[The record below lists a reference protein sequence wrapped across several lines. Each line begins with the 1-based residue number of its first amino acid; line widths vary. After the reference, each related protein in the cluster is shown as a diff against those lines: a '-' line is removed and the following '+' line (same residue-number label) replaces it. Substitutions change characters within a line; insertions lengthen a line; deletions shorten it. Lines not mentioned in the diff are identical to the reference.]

1 MELSNVSRVFN
12 SAIEQ
17 IGKVVVGQMELVEGV
32 LVALFSEGSVL
43 IEGPPGLGKTLLVN
57 VLSKTVNCDFNR
69 VQFTPDLMPSDLTGH
84 SIYDMKEQQFRFNKG
99 PVFTNI
105 LLTDEINRSPPKTQA
120 SLLEVMQERQVTVDG
135 TTHVL
140 DRPFLVIATQN
151 PIEHEGT
158 YPLPEAQVDR
168 FMFKLLVDYPSTAV
182 DVIGPGAAPPHD
194 PGQDKRQPGD
204 RSEVADTAQQHRR
217 GAGQQRRG
225 DRFEVPFEGLQR
237 DSVQHVVAAD
247 RDDSDVGPR
256 RQDDRHLIAQNVG
269 GSGTPDGDA
278 VDRRVEAPSEMRA
291 DPPHP
296 DLIRV
301 FESRPRTAR
310 IAEYGD
316 PERREIRRAEYSRGV
331 GSFEPRQIAKSR
343 VEDLTGQTE
352 EGSGSDPEAC
362 VHDAFHRFHAS
373 AVPG

>member
-57 VLSKTVNCDFNR
+57 VLSKTVNCNFNR

-84 SIYDMKEQQFRFNKG
+84 SIYDMKEQQFRFNEG

-105 LLTDEINRSPPKTQA
+105 LLADEINRSPPKTQA

-140 DRPFLVIATQN
+140 NRPFLVIATQN

-168 FMFKLLVDYPSTAV
+168 FMFKLLVDYPSTADEV
-182 DVIGPGAAPPHD
+182 DILRHYSGGKDPRHLADFGLESILHSEDVIAIQETVKQVIVEEKILTYIVDIVSAA
-194 PGQDKRQPGD
+194 
-204 RSEVADTAQQHRR
+204 
-217 GAGQQRRG
+217 
-225 DRFEVPFEGLQR
+225 R
-237 DSVQHVVAAD
+237 DWGSVT
-247 RDDSDVGPR
+247 VGPSPR
-256 RQDDRHLIAQNVG
+256 AGVNLLIAARTLAACRGRDFV
-269 GSGTPDGDA
+269 TPDDIKELAPWVLRHRLRLRPEAEIEGSTADETIRQII
-278 VDRRVEAPSEMRA
+278 DSVEAP
-291 DPPHP
+291 
-296 DLIRV
+296 
-301 FESRPRTAR
+301 
-310 IAEYGD
+310 
-316 PERREIRRAEYSRGV
+316 
-331 GSFEPRQIAKSR
+331 KS
-343 VEDLTGQTE
+343 
-352 EGSGSDPEAC
+352 
-362 VHDAFHRFHAS
+362 
-373 AVPG
+373 